1 MFVEKWMTANPP
13 TVEPQTSISAAA
25 LEMSRGKFRHL
36 LIAEARVSA
45 KHLIGIVSKY
55 DIARAFPNNY
65 NPFSLE
71 VSGQTVPQP
80 ISTIMSRN
88 LITVEPYCAIE
99 EAARILRTRRINALP
114 VLRAGS
120 LVGIITESDI
130 FDALLGMSGANFPG
144 YKLIVESDDVRT
156 ALESISRLSH
166 QHRMQIQNTISCHDP
181 KLPDKVVSA
190 FQFTSRPDRKFVQEL
205 VDLGFRVLSV
215 GS

>member
-1 MFVEKWMTANPP
+1 MDDSDPP
-13 TVEPQTSISAAA
+13 TVEPQISISAAA
-25 LEMSRGKFRHL
+25 LEMSRCKFRHL
-36 LIAEARVSA
+36 LITETRAAGKR
-45 KHLIGIVSKY
+45 LIGIVSKY

-80 ISTIMSRN
+80 ISTIMNRN

-99 EAARILRTRRINALP
+99 EAARILRTRSINALP

-130 FDALLGMSGANFPG
+130 FDAFLGMSGANFPG
-144 YKLIVESDDVRT
+144 YKLIVESEDVRT
-156 ALESISRLSH
+156 ALESMCQLSH
-166 QHRMQIQNTISCHDP
+166 QHRMQIQNAISCHDP
-181 KLPDKVVSA
+181 VSPDKVVSA
-190 FQFTSRPDRKFVQEL
+190 FQITSRPDRQFVQEL